1 MSTQKTL
8 DQMLAEIDELVNEE
22 TAPTDPGTIVAVPA
36 GPESPG
42 RALAQMVQGP
52 ELPSGF
58 YRRLPSLGTLPR
70 CHNPIIRIVMTH
82 ANHPY
87 IRIQDSAN
95 RLGITVEEVRMIR
108 NSRQYLQVVKDRI
121 NRNDREGLYI
131 RMLKWVTPIDR
142 IYARYF
148 GVPIADIRNILEEIF
163 PGWSEVYNDS
173 WEVRR
178 QAYQVWLD
186 LEHGNE

>member
-1 MSTQKTL
+1 MSNEKTL

-22 TAPTDPGTIVAVPA
+22 TAPTEPGKIVAVKSGPSHPPIGLMNH
-36 GPESPG
+36 GPEVP
-42 RALAQMVQGP
+42 P
-52 ELPSGF
+52 GF
-58 YRRLPSLGTLPR
+58 YNRLPRLRPLPR
-70 CHNPIIRIVMTH
+70 CENPAIREVMRH

-87 IRIQDSAN
+87 IRIEDSAR
-95 RLGITVEEVRMIR
+95 RLGITVEEVRQIR
-108 NSRQYLQVVKDRI
+108 QSRQYLEVVKARI
-121 NRNDREGLYI
+121 NRNDRDGLYV

-148 GVPIADIRNILEEIF
+148 GVPIADIRHILEEIF
-163 PGWSEVYNDS
+163 PAWSEVYNDP